1 MHFTKTV
8 AIFISRIFA
17 PAMID
22 ALMRIAPSLET
33 SINTVFIRV
42 NQGSWINGV
51 FDERFD
57 GLLLHIGQQ
66 VDDHLSTTL
75 NHAKDR
81 RFFLLPRPSARF
93 SGASASAALAPLA
106 LDHLLLSLIARHHI
120 SFLALHLLGL
130 R

>member
-75 NHAKDR
+75 NHAR
-81 RFFLLPRPSARF
+81 LM
-93 SGASASAALAPLA
+93 
-106 LDHLLLSLIARHHI
+106 LDSRVVDVRMVYTHRIPCPNP
-120 SFLALHLLGL
+120 
-130 R
+130 

>member
-93 SGASASAALAPLA
+93 AGASAATAFAPPALYHPW
-106 LDHLLLSLIARHHI
+106 LSLLAGHHI
-120 SFLALHLLGL
+120 GLIRLRLA
-130 R
+130 

>member
-66 VDDHLSTTL
+66 RDDHLSTTL

-81 RFFLLPRPSARF
+81 RCFLLHIPSRRLAV
-93 SGASASAALAPLA
+93 GAGSTA
-106 LDHLLLSLIARHHI
+106 
-120 SFLALHLLGL
+120 
-130 R
+130 

>member
-1 MHFTKTV
+1 MSPF
-8 AIFISRIFA
+8 SRKKVYGGE
-17 PAMID
+17 D
-22 ALMRIAPSLET
+22 ALMGIAPSLET

-51 FDERFD
+51 LDERLD

-81 RFFLLPRPSARF
+81 RFFLLQRPSARF
-93 SGASASAALAPLA
+93 AFASASTAFASLA
-106 LDHLLLSLIARHHI
+106 LDHLWLSLMAGHHI
-120 SFLALHLLGL
+120 GFIALDLVG
-130 R
+130 